1 MDPSSHIPNLRDLSP
16 IGGSDFAE
24 ADMGWQHLQR
34 VERATTRI
42 LVPPKYDTIIVY
54 PGYNVKTF
62 LFIYCLWPPMLA
74 GLPDTARDFGV
85 RSSSSVQCLYTV
97 RLPTSPSLINVIP
110 ASSDFISVLC
120 ISSRES
126 HFPGRDNDGWWV
138 GKVHFNRTYVTD
150 FSLLFSIDIL
160 FCFI

>member
-54 PGYNVKTF
+54 LGYNVKTF
-62 LFIYCLWPPMLA
+62 LFIYCL
-74 GLPDTARDFGV
+74 
-85 RSSSSVQCLYTV
+85 
-97 RLPTSPSLINVIP
+97 
-110 ASSDFISVLC
+110 
-120 ISSRES
+120 
-126 HFPGRDNDGWWV
+126 
-138 GKVHFNRTYVTD
+138 
-150 FSLLFSIDIL
+150 
-160 FCFI
+160 